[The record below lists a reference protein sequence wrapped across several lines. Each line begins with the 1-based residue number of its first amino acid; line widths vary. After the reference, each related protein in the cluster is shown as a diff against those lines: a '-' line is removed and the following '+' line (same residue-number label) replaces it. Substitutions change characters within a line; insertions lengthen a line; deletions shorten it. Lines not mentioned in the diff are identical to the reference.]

1 MLKKNNLLI
10 AEEKELTTVVNTC
23 FVSITESSDLK
34 KDDSSSLN
42 PLDPENRNGI
52 LENINVIP
60 MRTKLVKLL

>member
-1 MLKKNNLLI
+1 MLKENNLLI

-23 FVSITESSDLK
+23 FVNITESSDLK
-34 KDDSSSLN
+34 KVDSSSLS

-52 LENINVIP
+52 LENINIIP

>member
-1 MLKKNNLLI
+1 MLKENNLLI

-23 FVSITESSDLK
+23 FVNVTESSDLK
-34 KDDSSSLN
+34 KDDSSSLS

-52 LENINVIP
+52 LENINIIP